1 MAYAPD
7 PAMLENLA
15 NAAAKLTSAR
25 AVPRDFDPEPEFL
38 GSLNS
43 GEIFFDSELQLDTDG
58 WPEGEGRGDPD
69 WQPDTSLRLSDG
81 SSLNAN
87 QVPYFV
93 LPLNWPAQFGI
104 GSGDY
109 AAVLFK
115 AHLAFA
121 VFGDSGPP
129 SKLGEGSIEL
139 LRRLGQERIRPNGTV
154 INAGMGPRV
163 MTIVFP
169 GSGNQIDRADQR
181 SLLAAIDR
189 KGRTLFDGLRA

>member
-1 MAYAPD
+1 MAYAPAPEML
-7 PAMLENLA
+7 PALS
-15 NAAAKLTSAR
+15 NAAAKLANAGEVSN
-25 AVPRDFDPEPEFL
+25 DFDPKPVFL
-38 GSLNS
+38 GRLNS
-43 GEIFFDSELQLDTDG
+43 GELFFDSELQLDTDG

-69 WQPDTSLRLSDG
+69 WKPDTSLRLSDG

-115 AHLAFA
+115 THLAFA

-129 SKLGEGSIEL
+129 TKIGEGSIEL

-163 MTIVFP
+163 LTIVFP
-169 GSGNQIDRADQR
+169 GSGDRIDRTDQR
-181 SLLAAIDR
+181 SVLAAVDR
-189 KGRTLFDGLRA
+189 KGQALFDALRA